1 MTEHLDSRRG
11 TVTRADDG
19 RQRLEFRRSWPDPIE
34 DVWSALTE
42 PDRLAR
48 WIGVYEGERGAG
60 GTGTFSMTH
69 EEGDDAGSP
78 TTILECDPPRR
89 LVVEWQQQDADAWRI
104 DLDLRVE
111 DGRTVLRFVQVFPAD
126 ADVADFA
133 LGWHWYL
140 EKLGAEVERRPQPE
154 GSWDDFLADVG
165 PAYGRDPSRPS

>member
-1 MTEHLDSRRG
+1 MTEDLATRRG
-11 TVTRADDG
+11 TVTRTDDG

-48 WIGVYEGERGAG
+48 WIGVYEGERRVG

-69 EEGDDAGSP
+69 EGGEPSGEP
-78 TTILECDPPRR
+78 TTIVECDPPRR
-89 LVVEWQQQDADAWRI
+89 LVIEWVQQDTDAWRI
-104 DLDLRVE
+104 DLDLWDE

-126 ADVADFA
+126 ADVTDFA

-140 EKLGAEVERRPQPE
+140 EKLGAEIGGRPQPA
-154 GSWDDFLADVG
+154 SWDAFLADVG
-165 PAYGRDPSRPS
+165 PAYGRTPD